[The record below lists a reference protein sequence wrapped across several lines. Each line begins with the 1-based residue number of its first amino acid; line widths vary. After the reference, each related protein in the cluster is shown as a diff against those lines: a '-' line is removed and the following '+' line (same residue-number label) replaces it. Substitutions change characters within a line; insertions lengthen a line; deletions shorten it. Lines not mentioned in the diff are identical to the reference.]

1 MYASGEGSGDRV
13 WALADQIFNVSKNS
27 RAGPF
32 LYKVAILLWKAVV
45 VLLFQ
50 IKTKVNGL

>member
-50 IKTKVNGL
+50 IKKKVSGL